1 MPLTDA
7 MKRLLLI
14 FLIFSQLSC
23 TDRAKGQD
31 YSQEENPIMINY
43 LALGDSYTI
52 GQGVNI
58 LERWPNQLIV
68 GLEENNFEVE
78 RFQIIAQTGWTTGNL
93 ITAVNESEI
102 GEFDLVSL
110 LIGVNNQFQN
120 LDFSVFTNQF
130 NQLLDT
136 AIQIAKGKDGV
147 IVVSIPDYGVT
158 PFGRTNAEQIGAELD
173 EYNAHISDRC
183 QAEGITFINITE
195 ISRELGDSPGALA
208 ADDLHPSGAQYQAWV
223 EAILPRTLELLS
235 K

>member
-7 MKRLLLI
+7 IKRLLLI

-31 YSQEENPIMINY
+31 NSQEENRIMINY

-102 GEFDLVSL
+102 GEFDL
-110 LIGVNNQFQN
+110 
-120 LDFSVFTNQF
+120 
-130 NQLLDT
+130 
-136 AIQIAKGKDGV
+136 
-147 IVVSIPDYGVT
+147 
-158 PFGRTNAEQIGAELD
+158 
-173 EYNAHISDRC
+173 
-183 QAEGITFINITE
+183 
-195 ISRELGDSPGALA
+195 
-208 ADDLHPSGAQYQAWV
+208 
-223 EAILPRTLELLS
+223 
-235 K
+235 